1 MNKMMCRALLVA
13 TVFASATMFLSS
25 QASAQLLPWRR
36 AAVCCPPVHVVDP
49 CCGYTN
55 FHRQYHVG
63 VFYRCRPVAYG
74 YSRTV
79 PAVYRP
85 VYYTSTMPATTC
97 CGVTY
102 PMESEPVG
110 AVIQQPMP
118 EAQYQQ
124 RFESGTVTVE
134 PPPDA
139 DRLPSN
145 PRGRDQ

>member
-1 MNKMMCRALLVA
+1 MCRALLVA
-13 TVFASATMFLSS
+13 TVFASATMFFVIAGVRPTVAVASRCSMLS
-25 QASAQLLPWRR
+25 R
-36 AAVCCPPVHVVDP
+36 
-49 CCGYTN
+49 YT
-55 FHRQYHVG
+55 
-63 VFYRCRPVAYG
+63 
-74 YSRTV
+74 SSI
-79 PAVYRP
+79 PAVDIL
-85 VYYTSTMPATTC
+85 TSTVNTTSVYFIGVVRWRMATAELYPRSTAGLLHVNNAGPTC
-97 CGVTY
+97 CGVSY

-118 EAQYQQ
+118 EAQFQQ